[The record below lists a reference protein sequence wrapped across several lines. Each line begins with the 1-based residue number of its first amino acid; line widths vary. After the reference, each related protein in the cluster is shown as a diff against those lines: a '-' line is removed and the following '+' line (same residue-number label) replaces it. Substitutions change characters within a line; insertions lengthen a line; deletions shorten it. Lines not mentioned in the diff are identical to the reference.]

1 MPVGVLPDVPV
12 VPLGYVELGGVLDV
26 GGVVGEGGV
35 LELGLGS
42 LDGELVELDSVRM
55 IASFR
60 MKLPR
65 DDDVADPDAL
75 VLPLVPAV
83 LDALP
88 SCCRQ
93 PVIVTFSLLL
103 LLL

>member
-1 MPVGVLPDVPV
+1 VPVAVLPDVPV
-12 VPLGYVELGGVLDV
+12 VPLGYVELGGVVDV
-26 GGVVGEGGV
+26 GGGAV
-35 LELGLGS
+35 LELGLGA

-60 MKLPR
+60 TKLPR

-83 LDALP
+83 LDVLP